1 MKPEDALPRARAE
14 LERKRAEGAY
24 EEDLGDLRVPPDE
37 RLSIE
42 RLMEWGVIEPDLDLV
57 TSTRRLGAPIGWL
70 KRTLEHML
78 RQYHRQLESQQ
89 TRFNLHLLTRIAEL
103 EDRIADLELA
113 LAERDREAGS
123 RGARS
128 REAPDRADLAAPGSA
143 DRDAADSDH

>member
-1 MKPEDALPRARAE
+1 VKPEDALPRARAE

-103 EDRIADLELA
+103 EDRIGDLELA
-113 LAERDREAGS
+113 LAERDRDARSRDARDRDASSGS
-123 RGARS
+123 RGH
-128 REAPDRADLAAPGSA
+128 
-143 DRDAADSDH
+143 ADS

>member
-1 MKPEDALPRARAE
+1 VKPEDALPRARAE
-14 LERKRAEGAY
+14 LERQRAAGAY

-57 TSTRRLGAPIGWL
+57 TSTRRFGAPIGWL

-103 EDRIADLELA
+103 EDRIGDLELT
-113 LAERDREAGS
+113 LGERDREA
-123 RGARS
+123 RARS
-128 REAPDRADLAAPGSA
+128 RDAR
-143 DRDAADSDH
+143 DRDARDRDARSRDVPAPGDPDR

>member
-1 MKPEDALPRARAE
+1 VKPEDALARARAE
-14 LERKRAEGAY
+14 LERKRSEGAY

-42 RLMEWGVIEPDLDLV
+42 RLMEWGVIEPDLELV
-57 TSTRRLGAPIGWL
+57 TSTRRFGAPIGWL

-103 EDRIADLELA
+103 EDRIGDLELT
-113 LAERDREAGS
+113 LAERDREARARDRDS
-123 RGARS
+123 DDRDSDDSDDRG
-128 REAPDRADLAAPGSA
+128 REAPAPRDSA
-143 DRDAADSDH
+143 S

>member
-1 MKPEDALPRARAE
+1 VKPEDALPRARAE
-14 LERKRAEGAY
+14 LERQRAAGAY
-24 EEDLGDLRVPPDE
+24 DEDLGDLRVPPDE

-57 TSTRRLGAPIGWL
+57 TSTRRFGAPIGWL

-113 LAERDREAGS
+113 LVERDRDAPD
-123 RGARS
+123 RDARS
-128 REAPDRADLAAPGSA
+128 RESDAPDRNAPDSA
-143 DRDAADSDH
+143 R

>member
-1 MKPEDALPRARAE
+1 LKPEDALPRARAE
-14 LERKRAEGAY
+14 LERQRAAGAY

-57 TSTRRLGAPIGWL
+57 TSTRRFGAPIGWV
-70 KRTLEHML
+70 KRTLEHLL

-103 EDRIADLELA
+103 EDRIADLELT
-113 LAERDREAGS
+113 LGERDRG
-123 RGARS
+123 G
-128 REAPDRADLAAPGSA
+128 
-143 DRDAADSDH
+143 DAAGGTAPER

>member
-1 MKPEDALPRARAE
+1 VKPEDALARARAE
-14 LERKRAEGAY
+14 LGRKRAEGAY

-57 TSTRRLGAPIGWL
+57 TSTRRFGAPIGWL

-113 LAERDREAGS
+113 LVERDRNAPS
-123 RGARS
+123 RDRD
-128 REAPDRADLAAPGSA
+128 APDRNAP
-143 DRDAADSDH
+143 DSDR

>member
-14 LERKRAEGAY
+14 LARKRAEGAY

-57 TSTRRLGAPIGWL
+57 TSTRRFGAPIGWL

-103 EDRIADLELA
+103 EDRIGDLELA
-113 LAERDREAGS
+113 LAERDREARRDALD
-123 RGARS
+123 RG
-128 REAPDRADLAAPGSA
+128 APDRAD
-143 DRDAADSDH
+143 R

>member
-1 MKPEDALPRARAE
+1 VKPEDALAQARAE
-14 LERKRAEGAY
+14 LARRRAGGAY

-70 KRTLEHML
+70 KRVLEHLL

-113 LAERDREAGS
+113 LSERDRERERD
-123 RGARS
+123 RGAL
-128 REAPDRADLAAPGSA
+128 DRGP
-143 DRDAADSDH
+143 RDAGR